1 LKKLEELNFNNREGK
16 VKKIYSALLAVS
28 ILFAVSVTILAH
40 DFWLVPKKFRISP
53 GDSLS
58 ISANTG
64 MDFPNS
70 LSAVTLD
77 RIDQFILVGESKKEN
92 ITELTIQETALT
104 ANYTFKKPGTFVI
117 AAALKPKEIKLTG
130 KEFNE
135 YLLADG
141 LPNIYELRKK
151 EGILDKDAVEYYSKY
166 PKTIIQVGN
175 KIDNSPT
182 QPIGLPIEIVPKVNP
197 YKVKKGDKLKVAVLF
212 QGKPL
217 PDAEIAWSYPG
228 RGEEFAGSIKTD
240 ELGHASIPLVKAGP
254 YVIRLTHM
262 EWVKKPTHEWESYW
276 TSLTFEVISDTKS

>member
-1 LKKLEELNFNNREGK
+1 MRKTGLTLWT
-16 VKKIYSALLAVS
+16 V
-28 ILFAVSVTILAH
+28 LFLFGTSVTISAH
-40 DFWLVPKKFRISP
+40 DFWLVPKKFRIAP
-53 GDSLS
+53 GDSLT
-58 ISANTG
+58 ILANTG

-70 LSAVTLD
+70 LSAVTPD
-77 RIDQFILVGESKKEN
+77 RIDQFKIVGESIKEN
-92 ITELTIQETALT
+92 ITEFAVQGNSLATKCSIE
-104 ANYTFKKPGTFVI
+104 KSGTFVI
-117 AAALKPKEIKLTG
+117 AASLKPREIKLTG

-175 KIDNSPT
+175 KIDDSVT
-182 QPIGLPIEIVPKVNP
+182 KPIGLPIEIVPKVNP
-197 YKVKKGDKLKVAVLF
+197 YQLKKGDELEVSILF

-217 PDAEIAWSYPG
+217 PNAEIAWSYPG

-240 ELGHASIPLVKAGP
+240 EEGQATIPLTKAGP

-276 TSLTFEVISDTKS
+276 TSLTFEVISDNNS

>member
-1 LKKLEELNFNNREGK
+1 MKKT
-16 VKKIYSALLAVS
+16 ALTFLIIVGFAIVS
-28 ILFAVSVTILAH
+28 IRVSAH
-40 DFWLVPKKFRISP
+40 DFWLVPKKFRINP
-53 GDSLS
+53 GDSLT

-70 LSAVTLD
+70 LSAVTPD

-92 ITELTIQETALT
+92 ITEFTVQETSLT
-104 ANYTFKKPGTFVI
+104 ANYLFEIPGTYVI
-117 AAALKPKEIKLTG
+117 AAALKSKEIKLTG

-175 KIDNSPT
+175 KIDDSPT
-182 QPIGLPIEIVPKVNP
+182 RPIGLPIEIVPKVNP
-197 YKVKKGDKLKVAVLF
+197 YELKKGDELEVAVLF

-217 PDAEIAWSYPG
+217 QNVEIAWSYPG

-240 ELGHASIPLVKAGP
+240 ELGQASIPLIKAGP

-276 TSLTFEVISDTKS
+276 TSLTFEVISDTNS

>member
-1 LKKLEELNFNNREGK
+1 M
-16 VKKIYSALLAVS
+16 KKIYLVLWAVS
-28 ILFAVSVTILAH
+28 ILVASSVPIFAH
-40 DFWLVPKKFRISP
+40 DFWLVPKKFRINP
-53 GDSLS
+53 GDSLE

-70 LSAVTLD
+70 LSAVTPD
-77 RIDQFILVGESKKEN
+77 RIDLFRLVGASIKEN
-92 ITELTIQETALT
+92 ITEFTVQDNSLTTNCSFT
-104 ANYTFKKPGTFVI
+104 TPGTFII

-141 LPNIYELRKK
+141 LPNIYDLRKK
-151 EGILDKDAVEYYSKY
+151 ERILDNDAIEYYSKY

-175 KIDNSPT
+175 KKDDSVT
-182 QPIGLPIEIVPKVNP
+182 KPIGLPIEIVPKVNP
-197 YKVKKGDKLKVAVLF
+197 YKLKKRDELEVSVLF

-217 PDAEIAWSYPG
+217 PNAEIAWSYPG
-228 RGEEFAGSIKTD
+228 RGEEFAGSTKTD
-240 ELGHASIPLVKAGP
+240 ELGQASIPLIKTGP

-276 TSLTFEVISDTKS
+276 TSLTFEVLSDTN